1 MPEIVYWMTPAGWGH
16 IFFFCVLVPVLAVRS
31 RRRTQRPDAPR
42 VPLPKF
48 LQSGAIMLVL
58 FAVLSL
64 LTAQRQ
70 RMDLWPDTIL
80 RPWLSIPLAVAF
92 YLFAVT
98 VMRPLWR
105 RAVEKR
111 SPHLR
116 YFMPQSA
123 EERRWWVVISVLAGV
138 SEEITWR
145 GVQPALL
152 AYVTGS
158 PVAGMVLSAVAFGAA
173 HAIQGFRS
181 AAIIVLFA
189 LGFQMLVWISGTLV
203 LAMIVHAA
211 YDVTAGFAY
220 GRLGREIGYEPGLE
234 LEKEPG

>member
-16 IFFFCVLVPVLAVRS
+16 IFLFCVLVPVLAVLS

-42 VPLPKF
+42 VPLAKF
-48 LQSGAIMLVL
+48 LQSSSITLVM

-64 LTAQRQ
+64 LTAHRQ
-70 RMDLWPDTIL
+70 RMDIWPDTIL
-80 RPWLSIPLAVAF
+80 RPWISIPMAVGM
-92 YLFAVT
+92 YLVAVT

-105 RAVEKR
+105 RAVETR

-116 YFMPQSA
+116 YFMPQSP

-158 PVAGMVLSAVAFGAA
+158 PLAGMLLSAVAFGAA
-173 HAIQGFRS
+173 HAVQGFKS

-189 LGFQMLVWISGTLV
+189 LCSHLLVWTSGTLV
-203 LAMIVHAA
+203 LAIIVHAA
-211 YDVTAGFAY
+211 YDIVAGFAY
-220 GRLGREIGYEPGLE
+220 GRLGCELGYDADNSVP
-234 LEKEPG
+234 P